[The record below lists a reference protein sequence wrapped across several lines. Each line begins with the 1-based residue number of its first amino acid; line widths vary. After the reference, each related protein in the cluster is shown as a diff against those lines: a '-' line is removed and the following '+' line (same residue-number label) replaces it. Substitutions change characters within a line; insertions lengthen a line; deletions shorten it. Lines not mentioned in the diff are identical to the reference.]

1 VVRGGGAGQ
10 GEGGGTSP
18 RMAGDGE
25 GGSAADMV
33 AVQWRRGTPVVVGG
47 SSGVLEHEGEEKK
60 VRGMA
65 TWPERLR
72 RRRSPEG
79 REDDG
84 GGDNPGGGSSVEEQ
98 KGVRGRCSATGE
110 RRGERKK
117 WSVAV
122 SAPF

>member
-1 VVRGGGAGQ
+1 VVRGGGAEQ

-25 GGSAADMV
+25 GGSATDMV
-33 AVQWRRGTPVVVGG
+33 AVQWQRGTPVVVGG
-47 SSGVLEHEGEEKK
+47 SSGVLEHKGEEKK

-65 TWPERLR
+65 TWPKRLQ

-84 GGDNPGGGSSVEEQ
+84 GGNNPGGGSSVEEQ
-98 KGVRGRCSATGE
+98 KGV
-110 RRGERKK
+110 
-117 WSVAV
+117 
-122 SAPF
+122 